1 MGHSTNC
8 SNEYFTFSGS
18 VTGDEPKSMVCK
30 ITGNTKRDIAFIWR
44 FITHTQCK
52 SQFDE
57 YISRNESLF
66 YNEIVPL
73 IKDDGYLTPRMYFV
87 GKLCCYAYIYKEFP
101 QNMLSYYRLR

>member
-1 MGHSTNC
+1 MGHSNY

-87 GKLCCYAYIYKEFP
+87 GKLCNYAYLYKEFP
-101 QNMLSYYRLR
+101 QNLLSYYRLR

>member
-1 MGHSTNC
+1 
-8 SNEYFTFSGS
+8 
-18 VTGDEPKSMVCK
+18 MVCK

-66 YNEIVPL
+66 FNEIVPL
-73 IKDDGYLTPRMYFV
+73 IKDYGYLTPRMYFV
-87 GKLCCYAYIYKEFP
+87 GKLCYYAYLYKEFP
-101 QNMLSYYRLR
+101 QNLLSYYRLR